1 MFGCYKP
8 LNPNHMKKIYSLI
21 FASAFVLFSFNSKAA
36 TISVGVG
43 IDASFNPANQFTPAA
58 VTAVVGDVIQFIL
71 GNGTHNVTST
81 SVPGGAAAMS
91 SGTMSTLGQ
100 MYNYTVTVAGTY
112 LYTCTFHSGMN
123 GTVNVTTGGTAG
135 IATPAV
141 DLLTSAYPNPFK
153 DKITFK
159 YNAVEAIDLYNVI
172 GEKVKHFDLPSNETR
187 TEIDLTDLSTGVYFI
202 RTYKQ
207 GEVIETKKIV
217 KTK

>member
-1 MFGCYKP
+1 
-8 LNPNHMKKIYSLI
+8 MKKIYSLI
-21 FASAFVLFSFNSKAA
+21 FASAFVMFSFNSNAA

-43 IDASFNPANQFTPAA
+43 VNASFSPANEFFPSS
-58 VTAVVGDVIQFIL
+58 VTAVIGDTIQFAL
-71 GNGTHNVTST
+71 AFGTHNVTSS
-81 SVPGGAAAMS
+81 SVPGGAAALS
-91 SGTMSTLGQ
+91 SGTMSTFGQ
-100 MYNYTVTVAGTY
+100 IYKYGVTVAGTY
-112 LYTCTFHSGMN
+112 LYSCTFHTGMN
-123 GTVNVTTGGTAG
+123 GTINATAASG

-153 DKITFK
+153 DKITLK
-159 YNAVEAIDLYNVI
+159 YNAVEAIDLFNII

>member
-8 LNPNHMKKIYSLI
+8 LNPNHMKKIYTLL
-21 FASAFVLFSFNSKAA
+21 FASSLVLLSLNSKAA
-36 TISVGVG
+36 TILVGVG
-43 IDASFNPANQFTPAA
+43 IDATFNPANQFTPSS
-58 VTAVVGDVIQFIL
+58 VTAVVGDVIQFTL

-100 MYNYTVTVAGTY
+100 QYNYTVTVAGSY
-112 LYTCTFHSGMN
+112 AYSCTFHAGMN
-123 GTVNVTTGGTAG
+123 GTVNASAASG

-159 YNAVEAIDLYNVI
+159 YNAVEAIDLFNIV
-172 GEKVKHFDLPSNETR
+172 GEKVKHFELPSNETK
-187 TEIDLTDLSTGVYFI
+187 TEIDLSDINTGVYFI
-202 RTYKQ
+202 RTYKEGQ
-207 GEVIETKKIV
+207 VIETKKIV

>member
-8 LNPNHMKKIYSLI
+8 LKPYHMKKIYSLI
-21 FASAFVLFSFNSKAA
+21 FASAFVLFSFNSNAA
-36 TISVGVG
+36 TVTVGVG

-71 GNGTHNVTST
+71 GSGTHNVTST

-91 SGTMSTLGQ
+91 SGPMTGLGT
-100 MYNYTVTVAGTY
+100 MYNYTVTVSGTY
-112 LYTCTFHSGMN
+112 LYTCTLHSGMN
-123 GTVNVTTGGTAG
+123 GTVNVTAASG
-135 IATPAV
+135 ISTPAV

-159 YNAVEAIDLYNVI
+159 YNAVEAIDLFNIV
-172 GEKVKHFDLPSNETR
+172 GEKVKHFELPANETK
-187 TEIDLTDLSTGVYFI
+187 TEIDLSDISTGVYFI
-202 RTYKQ
+202 RTYKE